1 MDGRERRRSVRTQK
15 KFEVQYWIEGQAE
28 HATISDISQ
37 HGIFID
43 TINPLDPGTI
53 LSFSFRL
60 TDDPL
65 SKPVEGNGKVAW
77 VQPALGMGVDFQNLS
92 PVHVGRI
99 KYFIEAELAK
109 VSSS

>member
-1 MDGRERRRSVRTQK
+1 MDDREKRRSVPIEK
-15 KFEVQYWIEGQAE
+15 KLEVRYWTDGPTE
-28 HATISDISQ
+28 HATISDLSQ

-77 VQPALGMGVDFQNLS
+77 AQPALGMGVEFQNLS
-92 PVHVGRI
+92 PVYVDRI
-99 KYFIEAELAK
+99 KYFVEAELAK